1 MADTPIHTRWWGMI
15 QRCNQPSNTSYK
27 NYGAKGIKV
36 CDRWLTFEN
45 FYADMGDPP
54 FPKAQIDRIDPDG
67 DYCPENCRWLSAF
80 ENNSRA
86 HAGKKYRTRKAVPP
100 CQGDTTLP

>member
-15 QRCNQPSNTSYK
+15 QRCNQPSNVSYK

-36 CDRWLTFEN
+36 CDRWMTFEN

-54 FPKAQIDRIDPDG
+54 FPRAQLDRIDPSG
-67 DYCPENCRWLSAF
+67 NYCPENCQWLTAADNARKAARQRK
-80 ENNSRA
+80 EA
-86 HAGKKYRTRKAVPP
+86 LGKAVPP